1 MCERCNHEHEL
12 KIGDRVRVDLRK
24 FRERDPV
31 LCLSYPSLLRDMA
44 INELQGT
51 ITYIE
56 SEDHEG
62 ILKYIVRSD
71 NSEFWYPRYCLSLMD
86 EPESVFA
93 SNSEKENEHE
103 RKLKVGDHVN
113 VDWQKALKTR
123 IGPSWITESAEQ
135 LNKKQGTI
143 MYIDNSP
150 ALNCKVK
157 FDDRIHHFL
166 WLDEDWLS
174 LVDESNEKENEN
186 MFTTC
191 AVCGCVIGKENE
203 TWDGRYICDDCKD
216 GYDYCEDCEKYV
228 PSDDAIGIEDGNGHC
243 VKSVCP
249 DCANGYPICVECGEH
264 ILPVGL
270 VDTGCDGDPLCEYC
284 AERSFSWN
292 RCENCGEFHNDGEII
307 NSGWYCQECAEDLR
321 HCDCNDSENSEYV
334 NDYSY
339 KPYPKFHHS
348 ALEESDNS
356 LLFMGVELEID
367 SDDADADAI
376 ECAEELH
383 NIDYDEDF
391 FYLKHDGSLNKPG
404 IEIVT
409 HPCTLVYHTNVFPW
423 EKIVRAAR
431 GNYYSSHDVGT
442 CGLHVHVNRDALGD
456 NSDAQDL
463 TIAKI
468 VIMMDKLWDYLV
480 KFSRRDYSQ
489 LGWAK
494 KMNASINE
502 TDTEEEAVEKAKTV
516 AEGGRDK
523 RYHAL
528 NLQNMNTIEFRLFR
542 GTLKLNTIM
551 ATLQFV
557 DGMCRYAMAHTV
569 KECLATSWMD
579 LANSIDY
586 PEFRQYLRER
596 DLTNDEQPEQDDGD
610 DADED

>member
-1 MCERCNHEHEL
+1 MCEHCNHEREL
-12 KIGDRVRVDLRK
+12 KIGDRVNVDWQKALESGFRNMCWVTENIGREDRK
-24 FRERDPV
+24 QGILVDIDDSPV
-31 LCLSYPSLLRDMA
+31 LSYKVKFADRYSLWLMKD
-44 INELQGT
+44 
-51 ITYIE
+51 
-56 SEDHEG
+56 
-62 ILKYIVRSD
+62 
-71 NSEFWYPRYCLSLMD
+71 WLSLAD
-86 EPESVFA
+86 ETNEKE
-93 SNSEKENEHE
+93 NEHKTEKENEHE
-103 RKLKVGDHVN
+103 RGLKVGDHVN
-113 VDWQKALKTR
+113 VDWQKALRSRTES
-123 IGPSWITESAEQ
+123 SWITESAKL

-143 MYIDNSP
+143 MYIDNSSV
-150 ALNCKVK
+150 LNCKVK
-157 FDDRIHHFL
+157 FNDRIYHFL

-191 AVCGCVIGKENE
+191 VVCGCVIGKENE
-203 TWDGRYICDDCKD
+203 TWDGHYICDDCKD

-228 PSDDAIGIEDGNGHC
+228 PSDDSIGIDDGNGHC

-249 DCANGYPICVECGEH
+249 DCANDYPICVECGEH
-264 ILPVGL
+264 ILPEGL

-284 AERSFSWN
+284 AERSFTWN
-292 RCENCGEFHNDGEII
+292 CCENCGEFHNDCEII
-307 NSGWYCQECAEDLR
+307 NSEWYCQDCAEDRR
-321 HCDCNDSENSEYV
+321 HYGCSNSENSEYV
-334 NDYSY
+334 NNYSY

-367 SDDADADAI
+367 SDDGDADAI
-376 ECAEELH
+376 ECAEDLH
-383 NIDYDEDF
+383 NIDCDTDF
-391 FYLKHDGSLNKPG
+391 FYLKHDGSLNQPG

-423 EKIVRAAR
+423 GKIVRAAR

-456 NSDAQDL
+456 DSGAQDL

-480 KFSRRDYSQ
+480 KFSRRNYDQ
-489 LGWAK
+489 LHWAR
-494 KMNASINE
+494 KMGASINE
-502 TDTEEEAVEKAKTV
+502 MDTEEEAVEKTKA
-516 AEGGRDK
+516 AASGE

-586 PEFRQYLRER
+586 AEFQQYLRER
-596 DLTNDEQPEQDDGD
+596 DLTDDEQPEQDDGD